1 MSASPTATSRPARAW
16 LPAYLA
22 NAVMWGS
29 SFAFTRVGLGALSP
43 IQVTFWRLAL
53 GAVTLGALAAVLRV
67 GLPRRASVWRH
78 LVVYAALQNAV
89 PFTLFAFGLQHVPT
103 VLAAIINAAT
113 PLSTLAF
120 LIVVFPEEHP
130 TARRVAGLLTG
141 FVGILVVV
149 GVWQSFPVA
158 QWQGV
163 AACVGAIACYGL
175 AIPYARRHL
184 AGAPEGPVAIA
195 TAQIGVAA
203 VLVLPVMLA
212 TGVHPVGPVTGA
224 VIVAM
229 VALGALS
236 TGVAFVFNLH
246 VIQRVGSAT
255 ASTVTYL
262 TPIVAGVIGYL
273 AFGERLS
280 WNEPLGAVVVVLGI
294 VVAQGA
300 PRLRRRAPAEGPAAG
315 AAELADRAAEA
326 ADLHVGRPAVGEAA
340 VGEAEVGE
348 PV

>member
-1 MSASPTATSRPARAW
+1 MIAAPTASAAPARSW

-22 NAVMWGS
+22 NALMWGS
-29 SFAFTRVGLGALSP
+29 SFAFMRVSLDALSP
-43 IQVTFWRLAL
+43 VQVAFWRLAL

-158 QWQGV
+158 QWQGLLACV
-163 AACVGAIACYGL
+163 AAICCYGL

-184 AGAPEGPVAIA
+184 VGGPEGPVAVSA
-195 TAQIGVAA
+195 AQISVAA

-212 TGVHPVGPVTGA
+212 TGVRPEGSVTGGVVA
-224 VIVAM
+224 AM

-246 VIQRVGSAT
+246 VIHQVGSST

-262 TPIVAGVIGYL
+262 TPIVAGVIGFL

-280 WNEPLGAVVVVLGI
+280 WNEPVGAVVVVLGI

-300 PRLRRRAPAEGPAAG
+300 PRLRRRAPAGPADVDAG
-315 AAELADRAAEA
+315 GGD
-326 ADLHVGRPAVGEAA
+326 AVVQAGEAG
-340 VGEAEVGE
+340 VPGSEADDVEVGE

>member
-1 MSASPTATSRPARAW
+1 VSAAPTATPSPARTW

-22 NAVMWGS
+22 NALMWGS

-67 GLPRRASVWRH
+67 RLPRRGPVWRH

-120 LIVVFPEEHP
+120 LIAVFPEEHP

-149 GVWQSFPVA
+149 GVWQSFPAA

-163 AACVGAIACYGL
+163 AACVAAIACYGL

-203 VLVLPVMLA
+203 VLVLPVMVVM
-212 TGVHPVGPVTGA
+212 GVQPVGAVTGGVVA
-224 VIVAM
+224 AM

-280 WNEPLGAVVVVLGI
+280 WNEPVGAVVVVLGI

-300 PRLRRRAPAEGPAAG
+300 PRLRRRVPAEGVVVEVARAGVVVVEPAPAAG
-315 AAELADRAAEA
+315 ARAEA
-326 ADLHVGRPAVGEAA
+326 PRADGAPGDVR
-340 VGEAEVGE
+340 E

>member
-1 MSASPTATSRPARAW
+1 MSAALPASSAPARSW

-22 NAVMWGS
+22 NALMWGS
-29 SFAFTRVGLGALSP
+29 SFAFMRVSLDALSP
-43 IQVTFWRLAL
+43 VQVAFWRLAL
-53 GAVTLGALAAVLRV
+53 GSVTLGALALVLRV

-120 LIVVFPEEHP
+120 LIAVFPEEHP

-149 GVWQSFPVA
+149 GVWQSFPAA
-158 QWQGV
+158 QWQGA
-163 AACVGAIACYGL
+163 AACVAAIACYGL
-175 AIPYARRHL
+175 AFPYARRHL
-184 AGAPEGPVAIA
+184 VGAPEGPVAISA
-195 TAQIGVAA
+195 AQITVAA

-212 TGVHPVGPVTGA
+212 TGVRPVGPVTGGVVA
-224 VIVAM
+224 AM

-246 VIQRVGSAT
+246 VIRQVGSST

-262 TPIVAGVIGYL
+262 TPLVAGVIGYL
-273 AFGERLS
+273 AFGERVS
-280 WNEPLGAVVVVLGI
+280 WNEPVGAVVVVLGI
-294 VVAQGA
+294 VLAQGV
-300 PRLRRRAPAEGPAAG
+300 PVLRRRVPVAE
-315 AAELADRAAEA
+315 
-326 ADLHVGRPAVGEAA
+326 PAVGLPD
-340 VGEAEVGE
+340 G
-348 PV
+348 